1 MTTSHQLKNEGSEID
16 NSQADLFSTEEKK
29 MGGFD
34 YSGSLIQG
42 HHIIDTDKDRD
53 VETDA
58 EGTTILIEEHT
69 TQDGEGHSTAVR
81 SINQILK
88 ENALYQSKNVN
99 SSKD

>member
-1 MTTSHQLKNEGSEID
+1 MTISHQLKNEGLENE
-16 NSQADLFSTEEKK
+16 NSNADLFSTEEKK

-34 YSGSLIQG
+34 YSGSTLQG
-42 HHIIDTDKDRD
+42 QHISSDKSRD
-53 VETDA
+53 VDLDIA

-69 TQDGEGHSTAVR
+69 TQDRDGHSTAVR

-99 SSKD
+99 SNT